1 MGLSRTKYGEGRIK
15 DPRTKLR
22 DSPKFSAYVQKK
34 KRMKDAKFM
43 KLTKLNNIQCH
54 KTPDEKTVLRT
65 GNGRVEVI
73 TAKCF

>member
-43 KLTKLNNIQCH
+43 KLTKLNNI
-54 KTPDEKTVLRT
+54 
-65 GNGRVEVI
+65 
-73 TAKCF
+73 